1 MSQHKIEK
9 CLLDILNSIE
19 RINTFLGQK
28 RDFNEFQN
36 NILVKQAVERNFE
49 IIGEAAKRI
58 LDIQPD
64 FKLSNIKQITGL
76 RNRISH
82 AYDSIDDSAI
92 WVIIVNHLPL
102 LEKEVREL
110 LKGNCK
116 NVYDKINCV
125 NPFIAAYR
133 ISCYRTFW

>member
-110 LKGNCK
+110 LKGK
-116 NVYDKINCV
+116 L
-125 NPFIAAYR
+125 
-133 ISCYRTFW
+133 